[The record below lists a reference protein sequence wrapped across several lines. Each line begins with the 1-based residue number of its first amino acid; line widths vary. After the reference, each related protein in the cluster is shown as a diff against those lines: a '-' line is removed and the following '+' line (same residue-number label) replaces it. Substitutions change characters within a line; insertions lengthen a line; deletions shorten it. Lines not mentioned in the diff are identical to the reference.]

1 MPQIPPYGLG
11 GLGTRVGTLPAVSV
25 HVAAPAPEVSQ
36 YQPNLDTG
44 ETGLSVVAAA
54 DFHACQLPD
63 PAEGVAKPTLW

>member
-36 YQPNLDTG
+36 YQPI
-44 ETGLSVVAAA
+44 
-54 DFHACQLPD
+54 
-63 PAEGVAKPTLW
+63 